1 MSVTVDFLEQVAAG
15 DPLQRPCTIL
25 GKKGNV
31 QSLSFDKVSPYLGDK
46 VTEEVAVYPKQL
58 AKLLKGGINAFIEE
72 HLLVIAQS

>member
-46 VTEEVAVYPKQL
+46 VTEEVAVYL
-58 AKLLKGGINAFIEE
+58 
-72 HLLVIAQS
+72 SS